1 MGRTALPPSARLL
14 NHAEMFY
21 APGDRAAARALF
33 RAIGCRVLDPQE
45 EAGPADLGPAAG
57 PYLIVFVDP
66 ERKDLI
72 DNVMYCSEVDPAQW
86 RLEQGLRAAIEK
98 DAGLRARYDAYQTS
112 FASQPQAMTHV
123 GVALGEDGLAR
134 AFEAL
139 QQAPE
144 LAGRVRLAG
153 PFRPGEPGS
162 VDPRVIQGFVRTDV
176 VSTGLLL
183 AGQQIELQV
192 RID

>member
-1 MGRTALPPSARLL
+1 MGRSPIPPSSRLL
-14 NHAEMFY
+14 NHSEMFY

-45 EAGPADLGPAAG
+45 EQGPADLGPAAG
-57 PYLIVFVDP
+57 PYLIIFVDP
-66 ERKDLI
+66 ASRDLI

-86 RLEQGLRAAIEK
+86 RLEQALRERIACDDALRSHYAAYE
-98 DAGLRARYDAYQTS
+98 ASFERY
-112 FASQPQAMTHV
+112 PQGMTHV
-123 GVALGEDGLAR
+123 GVAMSEEGLGR

-139 QQAPE
+139 MQAPE
-144 LAGRVRLAG
+144 LAGRVRLSG

-176 VSTGLLL
+176 VSSGLLL

-192 RID
+192 RLD